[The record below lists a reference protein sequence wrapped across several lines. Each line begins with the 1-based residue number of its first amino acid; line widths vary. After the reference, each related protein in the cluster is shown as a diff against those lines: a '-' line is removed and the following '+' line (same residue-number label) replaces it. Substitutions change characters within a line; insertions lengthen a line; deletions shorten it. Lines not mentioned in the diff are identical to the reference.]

1 MKKHEFSE
9 RKIKASDSLVN
20 KTVLARYDPHGYYYE
35 GTFDEKCL
43 NFLMFFLNLILS
55 KSFQTN

>member
-20 KTVLARYDPHGYYYE
+20 KTVLARYDLHGYYYE
-35 GTFDEKCL
+35 G
-43 NFLMFFLNLILS
+43 FFL
-55 KSFQTN
+55 

>member
-20 KTVLARYDPHGYYYE
+20 KTVLARYDLHGYYYE
-35 GTFDEKCL
+35 GFFYNKKYKFDL
-43 NFLMFFLNLILS
+43 
-55 KSFQTN
+55 

>member
-35 GTFDEKCL
+35 GTFDENVL
-43 NFLMFFLNLILS
+43 NFLMVFFLNL
-55 KSFQTN
+55 F